1 MICPE
6 CNAWTRV
13 LETRHK
19 YNNEVYRR
27 YECAN
32 MHRFST
38 MERIKEKKDTGRL
51 VSDQCPG
58 SENEV

>member
-1 MICPE
+1 MICPQ
-6 CNAWTRV
+6 CKAWTRV

-19 YNNEVYRR
+19 YDNQTYRR

-38 MERIKEKKDTGRL
+38 MEKVKIKEVK
-51 VSDQCPG
+51 
-58 SENEV
+58 NEDNRDIQR

>member
-1 MICPE
+1 MICPQE
-6 CNAWTRV
+6 QCQAWTRV

-32 MHRFST
+32 GHRFST
-38 MERIKEKKDTGRL
+38 MERVKIKEVKNADN
-51 VSDQCPG
+51 SDIP
-58 SENEV
+58 E

>member
-1 MICPE
+1 MICPQ

-19 YNNEVYRR
+19 YNNETYRR

-32 MHRFST
+32 GHRFST
-38 MERIKEKKDTGRL
+38 MERVKIKEVKNADN
-51 VSDQCPG
+51 SDIP
-58 SENEV
+58 E